1 MHPAPDVRE
10 RFLLQSAVPDDIIGQ
25 YIIFCHVMDEQI
37 KKYGRVREAALE
49 TIRICRD
56 RNVLKKYL
64 EEREKEVVNIMIELF
79 NQELAVKEY
88 GDEREEKGRNEGRN
102 EITQLSAKLFSLGK
116 GKDVEKATKDPN
128 YMQKLLKDYGLVEG

>member
-1 MHPAPDVRE
+1 VRE
-10 RFLLQSAVPDDIIGQ
+10 RILLQSAVPDDIIGQ

-56 RNVLKKYL
+56 RNVLKKDL

-79 NQELAVKEY
+79 NQESAVKEY
-88 GDEREEKGRNEGRN
+88 GDEMEEEGRNEGRN
-102 EITQLSAKLFSLGK
+102 EITQLFAKLFSLGK

-128 YMQKLLKDYGLVEG
+128 YIQKLLKDYGLAE

>member
-1 MHPAPDVRE
+1 MKSRRRFLRE
-10 RFLLQSAVPDDIIGQ
+10 RFLLQSGVSDDIIGQ

-56 RNVLKKYL
+56 RNVLKKDL

-79 NQELAVKEY
+79 NQESAVKEY
-88 GDEREEKGRNEGRN
+88 GDEMEEEGRNEGRN
-102 EITQLSAKLFSLGK
+102 EITQLFAKLFSLGK

-128 YMQKLLKDYGLVEG
+128 YMQKLLKDYGLAE

>member
-1 MHPAPDVRE
+1 
-10 RFLLQSAVPDDIIGQ
+10 
-25 YIIFCHVMDEQI
+25 MDEQI

-64 EEREKEVVNIMIELF
+64 KEREKEVFNIMIELF
-79 NQELAVKEY
+79 NQESAVKEY
-88 GDEREEKGRNEGRN
+88 GDEMEEEGRN
-102 EITQLSAKLFSLGK
+102 EITQLFAKLFSLGK

-128 YMQKLLKDYGLVEG
+128 YMQKLLKDYGLAEG

>member
-88 GDEREEKGRNEGRN
+88 GDEMKEEGRN
-102 EITQLSAKLFSLGK
+102 EITQLFAKLFSLGK

-128 YMQKLLKDYGLVEG
+128 YMQKLLKDYGLAEG